1 MALEITGTLI
11 KKMPAV
17 TGNST
22 KGSWQKQEFV
32 IETQDTFPKKICM
45 HVWGADKV
53 SELGSIR
60 DGETIKI
67 SFNVESRE
75 YNQKWYTDLRAWKI
89 EKGSQNRDQE
99 MVPPEE
105 IYSDNGDSDLPF

>member
-1 MALEITGTLI
+1 MFGELTKFQNWAASEILI
-11 KKMPAV
+11 V
-17 TGNST
+17 
-22 KGSWQKQEFV
+22 
-32 IETQDTFPKKICM
+32 
-45 HVWGADKV
+45 
-53 SELGSIR
+53 
-60 DGETIKI
+60 